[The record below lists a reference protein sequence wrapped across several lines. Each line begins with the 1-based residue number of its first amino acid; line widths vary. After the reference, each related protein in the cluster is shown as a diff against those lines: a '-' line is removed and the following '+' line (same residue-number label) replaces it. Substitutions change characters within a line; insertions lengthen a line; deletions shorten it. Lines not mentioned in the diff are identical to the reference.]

1 MKLAQ
6 FHYDISDFKI
16 NTTKG
21 QRGTSFIRRKID
33 TLVNNAGI
41 GDFSRNYRKRFTKRL
56 YH

>member
-6 FHYDISDFKI
+6 PLSFDISDLKSP
-16 NTTKG
+16 TKG

-41 GDFSRNYRKRFTKRL
+41 EHFQL
-56 YH
+56 